1 MKMGTAEEINSMK
14 PKRPEPR
21 THGVHVRVTRA
32 DVQHGERDPELDA
45 SSAAKPRVVS
55 ALGAAPLTAPQEWE
69 RALEDP
75 EAISALY
82 SPQYLRQCSG
92 PNERLERIAELKR
105 RIESHAYRIDCDRIA
120 EELLLTGYLSDSP
133 RGRAI
138 PRDRFIQINDSG
150 SHARLA
156 PIGSRRT
163 NPASCAALA
172 ADCSDPHHQAL
183 TIMP

>member
-1 MKMGTAEEINSMK
+1 MGTAEEINSMK

-21 THGVHVRVTRA
+21 THGVSA
-32 DVQHGERDPELDA
+32 
-45 SSAAKPRVVS
+45 AAKPRVAS

-120 EELLLTGYLSDSP
+120 EELLLRGDLSD
-133 RGRAI
+133 
-138 PRDRFIQINDSG
+138 
-150 SHARLA
+150 
-156 PIGSRRT
+156 
-163 NPASCAALA
+163 
-172 ADCSDPHHQAL
+172 
-183 TIMP
+183 